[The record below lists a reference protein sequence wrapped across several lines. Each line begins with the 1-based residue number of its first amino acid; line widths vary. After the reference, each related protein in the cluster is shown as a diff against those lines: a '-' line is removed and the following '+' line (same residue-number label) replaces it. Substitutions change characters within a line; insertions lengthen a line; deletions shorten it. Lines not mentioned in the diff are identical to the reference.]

1 MKENIEEIV
10 KALSEIQASHDK
22 FSRVMS
28 KGPASFYFKKL
39 IGYYEG
45 CMAASK
51 FKVKAKVKLSK
62 DVDVSKSPGWA
73 HCAHF
78 LVKGAKAKVVE
89 VDYIDGEY
97 RYGVKFDKETYLN
110 EWEDFKKLKTPVE
123 KLVTK
128 KHIFYFDE
136 NSLEKA

>member
-10 KALSEIQASHDK
+10 KAFSEIQASHDR

-28 KGPASFYFKKL
+28 RGPASYYFEKL

-51 FKVKAKVKLSK
+51 FKVKDKVKLSK
-62 DVDVSKSPGWA
+62 DLDINKTSGWA

-78 LVKGAKAKVVE
+78 LVKGAKAKIVE

-97 RYGVKFDKETYLN
+97 KYGVKFDKETYLD
-110 EWEDFKKLKTPVE
+110 EWNGFKKVKTPIE
-123 KLVTK
+123 KPVTK
-128 KHIFYFDE
+128 KHIFYFNE
-136 NSLEKA
+136 NSLDKA